1 MSKLMLAKYYVS
13 NMQVSI
19 QSAGYSMHA
28 MQLWKMP
35 FNQSLVSLL
44 FIQLCHNGWTIT
56 EWPGRDVRQKL

>member
-56 EWPGRDVRQKL
+56 E